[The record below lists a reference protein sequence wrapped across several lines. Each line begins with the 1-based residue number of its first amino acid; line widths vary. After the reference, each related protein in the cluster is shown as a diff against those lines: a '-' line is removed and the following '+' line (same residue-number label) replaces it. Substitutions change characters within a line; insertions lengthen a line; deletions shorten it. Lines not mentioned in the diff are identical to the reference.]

1 MARKF
6 VEMTGRGQAIPG
18 NLVQAYAPAVRMLN
32 DIVAAGPAY
41 VGMLRT
47 IHNKAKQ
54 QNK

>member
-1 MARKF
+1 
-6 VEMTGRGQAIPG
+6 MTGRGQAIPG

-32 DIVAAGPAY
+32 DIVAPGPAY

-47 IHNKAKQ
+47 HITKPKQ